1 MIVLTT
7 LLYSSRAY
15 RSTPVSGLQFTH
27 VDEQNALINT
37 ANKADIAATE
47 CAHADSK
54 DRKCTFYLNTG
65 YVVRTQRGKVWGGG
79 AGLCSR

>member
-15 RSTPVSGLQFTH
+15 KSTPVSGLQFTYF
-27 VDEQNALINT
+27 DEQNALINN

-47 CAHADSK
+47 GAHADSK
-54 DRKCTFYLNTG
+54 DRKCTFSLNTG
-65 YVVRTQRGKVWGGG
+65 YVVSHTERKGVG
-79 AGLCSR
+79 AGPAVVRG